1 MVADPARVTGA
12 PCCLPGQV
20 CCTGTGDIK
29 PAVDLPICH
38 GDLQETITMDDKR
51 IRPYDRRRRIDT
63 PEVPFRDS
71 RGEIIKHDRRKTPDR
86 RVNNIEVEWIDDEE
100 DIA

>member
-1 MVADPARVTGA
+1 
-12 PCCLPGQV
+12 
-20 CCTGTGDIK
+20 
-29 PAVDLPICH
+29 
-38 GDLQETITMDDKR
+38 MDDKR